1 MKVLIKEDCYFF
13 IDEKIPP
20 EIRPISALCI
30 ECHEKKEVGWF
41 WPGSQNGYSQY
52 DIKCSECGK
61 DIYKIEK

>member
-20 EIRPISALCI
+20 EIRPISALCV

>member
-20 EIRPISALCI
+20 ETRPISALCI
-30 ECHEKKEVGWF
+30 ECHEKKEVGGF

-52 DIKCSECGK
+52 DIKCSECGR

>member
-13 IDEKIPP
+13 VDERIPADT
-20 EIRPISALCI
+20 RPISVLCV
-30 ECHEKKEVGWF
+30 ECHEKNQVGWF
-41 WPGSQNGYSQY
+41 WLGSKNGYSQY